1 MSVLIIEGV
10 TGAGKTS
17 TIEALKSVATF
28 ELIDEQATLNDFV
41 TEFFANPDA
50 AASLARERMTAI
62 LDRIESTSRSE
73 RYLIERFHFSQL
85 ALGSEWKWY
94 CGINRR
100 CAALECRVVVLVIPD
115 PAIAERSLYREE
127 YGGNDWQKLIEHYG
141 SEENALRQ
149 LRRAQAARLEAIEES
164 RLEYLELETG
174 EKTWKRYAVEIA
186 AWSGWA

>member
-62 LDRIESTSRSE
+62 LDRIESTSRAE

-186 AWSGWA
+186 AWTGWA

>member
-1 MSVLIIEGV
+1 
-10 TGAGKTS
+10 
-17 TIEALKSVATF
+17 
-28 ELIDEQATLNDFV
+28 
-41 TEFFANPDA
+41 
-50 AASLARERMTAI
+50 MTAI